1 MNQKIILMN
10 LLKIPGMKQNHI
22 ITNVMKIPVL
32 IVVMIWNV
40 GELMLIGE

>member
-10 LLKIPGMKQNHI
+10 LLKILGMKQNQF
-22 ITNVMKIPVL
+22 ITNVKKIPVL

-40 GELMLIGE
+40 WELMLIGE

>member
-1 MNQKIILMN
+1 MN
-10 LLKIPGMKQNHI
+10 LLKIPGMKQNQF
-22 ITNVMKIPVL
+22 ITNVTTIPVL